1 MKKFIF
7 ILLTFVVGSDIF
19 AADIILGT
27 RGFKSVLN
35 LESTGDTSDFNNLSV
50 FGIRFFR
57 DWQHVGIVFN
67 TTIGAY
73 SGKNRIAGVVR
84 IPEAVKGAVVK
95 KIDDRLNIVSSERF
109 KLEQI
114 VRDITID
121 VNQEVPEVATMTN
134 LELGIKLHTTFAK
147 VFQPYVATGFYS
159 TSILYNSAEFDP
171 NNQST
176 GITDTSKNVS
186 FVDSWYAYGIA
197 FDAEGYLNLTLEKKV
212 NLSKNV
218 NFGGRQVNFSSS
230 EMNLIFNFGF

>member
-7 ILLTFVVGSDIF
+7 ILLAFVVGSDIF
-19 AADIILGT
+19 AADIILGN
-27 RGFKSVLN
+27 RGFKSALN
-35 LESTGDTSDFNNLSV
+35 LESTGDTPNLNNLSV
-50 FGIRFFR
+50 FGVRFFR
-57 DWQHVGIVFN
+57 DWQHVGIVLN

-73 SGKNRIAGVVR
+73 AGKNRIAGVVR
-84 IPEAVKGAVVK
+84 IPEDVREAVVE
-95 KIDDRLNIVSSERF
+95 KINDRLTIVPGESLE
-109 KLEQI
+109 LEQI

-121 VNQEVPEVATMTN
+121 VNQEVPEVATMMN

-147 VFQPYVATGFYS
+147 VFQPYIATGFYS

-176 GITDTSKNVS
+176 GIKNISKNVS
-186 FVDSWYAYGIA
+186 FMDSWYAYGIA
-197 FDAEGYLNLTLEKKV
+197 FDAKGYLNLTLEQKV

-230 EMNLIFNFGF
+230 ETNLIFNFGF